1 MTALSTPTRSQLTRR
16 RARRWL
22 RGWTPLV
29 IAELAALLLLWQ
41 LAATTLGLLDPA
53 FLPPPLEILQ
63 AFRELIAEE
72 TFLSSLWFTVKNYV
86 IGFVVASV
94 LGVTLGL
101 MIGWFQLLNKLFAP
115 LAWLAYSVPK
125 VAIAPVVI
133 LGLGLGATSKIA
145 MVFLLVVFVVL
156 TNTMEGAR
164 TVDRSY
170 VWAGRVFGYTKW
182 QVLRRIV
189 MPAAAPYIFAA
200 LERAVILG
208 MIGEILAEY
217 LGSKTGIGVTLQRAA
232 FDFRMDD
239 AMAVV
244 LVMVIVTITAR
255 MLLRWAIRWFAP
267 WYVAS
272 PIGRPGLRRT

>member
-1 MTALSTPTRSQLTRR
+1 M
-16 RARRWL
+16 
-22 RGWTPLV
+22 
-29 IAELAALLLLWQ
+29 
-41 LAATTLGLLDPA
+41 
-53 FLPPPLEILQ
+53 
-63 AFRELIAEE
+63 
-72 TFLSSLWFTVKNYV
+72 SSLWFTVKNYL

-101 MIGWFQLLNKLFAP
+101 MIGWFQILNKLFAP

-170 VWAGRVFGYTKW
+170 VWAGRVFGFTKW

-255 MLLRWAIRWFAP
+255 VLLRWGIRWVAP
-267 WYVAS
+267 WYEAS
-272 PIGRPGLRRT
+272 PIGRPGSRRA